1 MTLSVSQKEFK
12 SIKNNNTPVEGLHLK
27 LFQIQKNKIKFD
39 KTRNRV
45 ELGQTSSANGNIDAP
60 ENQ

>member
-1 MTLSVSQKEFK
+1 M
-12 SIKNNNTPVEGLHLK
+12 EGLHLK